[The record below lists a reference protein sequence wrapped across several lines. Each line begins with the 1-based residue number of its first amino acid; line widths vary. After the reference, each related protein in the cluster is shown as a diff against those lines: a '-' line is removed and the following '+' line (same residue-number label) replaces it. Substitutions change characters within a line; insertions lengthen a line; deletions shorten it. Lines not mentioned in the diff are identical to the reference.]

1 MGKETITEPQEGD
14 SGKTTRR
21 AFLGSAIVIGGGFYF
36 FMRNIHN
43 DEAIVAEAATSTP
56 QEVTIVE
63 FSDSGERKQTVKV
76 PKVVKSEAEWR
87 KQLTPNAFDITRHD
101 DTEMAFTG
109 KYWNEHDKGLYR
121 CICCGTALFDSATK
135 FESGTGWPSFYQP
148 IAEEN
153 VATSSDRSF
162 GMQRNA
168 VSCRRCDAH
177 LGHVFDDGPK
187 PTGQRYCMN
196 SASLNFIKHA

>member
-1 MGKETITEPQEGD
+1 MMTDPKSSNSD
-14 SGKTTRR
+14 SSKVTRR
-21 AFLGSAIVIGGGFYF
+21 AFLGSALVIGGGLYIFS
-36 FMRNIHN
+36 MRKTHT
-43 DEAIVAEAATSTP
+43 DEIQSVEAATTP

-63 FSDSGERKQTVKV
+63 FTDAGERKGTAKV
-76 PKVVKSEAEWR
+76 PKVVKSEAEWS
-87 KQLTPNAFDITRHD
+87 KQLTPNAVDITRHD

-109 KYWNEHDKGLYR
+109 KYWNEHEKGLYR

-153 VATSSDRSF
+153 VAASNDRSF

-168 VSCRRCDAH
+168 VSCKRCDAH

-187 PTGQRYCMN
+187 PTGLRYCMN

>member
-1 MGKETITEPQEGD
+1 MMTDPKSSNSD
-14 SGKTTRR
+14 SSKVTRR
-21 AFLGSAIVIGGGFYF
+21 AFLGSALVIGGGLYIFS
-36 FMRNIHN
+36 MRKTHT
-43 DEAIVAEAATSTP
+43 DEIQSAEAATTP

-63 FSDSGERKQTVKV
+63 FTDAGERKETAKV
-76 PKVVKSEAEWR
+76 PKVVKSEAEWS
-87 KQLTPNAFDITRHD
+87 KQLTPNAVDITRHD

-109 KYWNEHDKGLYR
+109 KYWNEHEKGLYR

-153 VATSSDRSF
+153 VAASNDRSF

-168 VSCRRCDAH
+168 VSCKRCDAH

-187 PTGQRYCMN
+187 PTGLRYCMN

>member
-1 MGKETITEPQEGD
+1 MITDPKSSHSD
-14 SGKTTRR
+14 SSKVTRR
-21 AFLGSAIVIGGGFYF
+21 VFLGSALVIGGGLYISS
-36 FMRNIHN
+36 MRKTHT
-43 DEAIVAEAATSTP
+43 DEMQSAEAATSTP

-63 FSDSGERKQTVKV
+63 FSDSGERKGTVKV
-76 PKVVKSEAEWR
+76 PKVGKSEAEWR

-153 VATSSDRSF
+153 VSNSSDRSF

>member
-1 MGKETITEPQEGD
+1 MITDPKSSGSEP
-14 SGKTTRR
+14 SKVTRR
-21 AFLGSAIVIGGGFYF
+21 AFLGSALVIGGGIYIFS
-36 FMRNIHN
+36 MRKTHT
-43 DEAIVAEAATSTP
+43 DEMQSAEASTSTP

-63 FSDSGERKQTVKV
+63 FSDSGERQRTVKV
-76 PKVVKSEAEWR
+76 PKVSKSEAEWR

-153 VATSSDRSF
+153 VSTSSDRSF

>member
-1 MGKETITEPQEGD
+1 MITDPKS
-14 SGKTTRR
+14 SGSESSKVTRR
-21 AFLGSAIVIGGGFYF
+21 VFLGSALMIGGGIYIFS
-36 FMRNIHN
+36 MRKTHT
-43 DEAIVAEAATSTP
+43 DEMQSAEASTSTP

-63 FSDSGERKQTVKV
+63 FSDSGERKGTVKV
-76 PKVVKSEAEWR
+76 PKVSKSEAEWR

-109 KYWNEHDKGLYR
+109 KYWNEHEKGLYR
-121 CICCGTALFDSATK
+121 CVCCGTALFDSATK

-153 VATSSDRSF
+153 VSTSSDRSF

-168 VSCRRCDAH
+168 VSCHRCDAH